1 MTATTERHR
10 FGNGP
15 IGTPLDRVDGPL
27 KVRGA
32 ARYSAEYPLEGLA
45 HAVLLQST
53 IARGRIVALDAT
65 AAEEAPGVLTV
76 LTHVNT
82 DGLPALDSFLRG
94 GATVQTAPL
103 MQDDRVHYAGQH
115 IGIVVAETLEQAQ
128 QAAGLV
134 QVEYAVEP
142 PLIGLADRLD
152 EAYPAAP
159 FFAGTGPDSLRGD
172 LDGAMAA
179 AEVRLDRTYRTP
191 IEHHNPLEPPATT
204 AVWDADGRL
213 TVYDANQFVVGIRQG
228 LSAALGV
235 PPERI
240 WVISRF
246 LGGGFGA
253 KGTFWPHTALAALA
267 ARTVGRPV
275 KLVLTRAQM
284 YTSHGYRSETVQQV
298 SLGARRD
305 GMLTATRHATT
316 SIGSD
321 VGEFPEMA
329 GAVTQMLY
337 ACPNVATSQRLVQAS
352 LGVPGMMRA
361 PGEATGAF
369 ALESALDELAYEL
382 GIDPVELRV
391 KNHADVD
398 PESGRPWSSKSLLE
412 CYRVG
417 GARFGWV
424 RRSPEPRSMRDG
436 RWLVGWGMASAT
448 YPAGLRIPAVVRAQ
462 IEPDGRAVVQ
472 TAAHD
477 LGTGAYTILTQVAAE
492 ALDLPPEHV
501 RLKLADSDFPFA
513 FAAGGSTTTGSAGPS
528 VHKAASA
535 VRDRVLAL
543 ALDDEASPIH
553 GYTLDDLT
561 VERGRAFLTHDPSR
575 GETYAQILARHG
587 GQPVEVTESDRPGDE
602 LQRYAMHSFGAHF
615 AEVRVDPDFGTV
627 RVGRF
632 VTAVGAGRIINPKTA
647 RSQLVGG
654 VIMGI
659 GMALLEETAIHPA
672 LGKTISPNLSGYLV
686 PVHADVPP
694 IDAVFVEEHDP
705 YVNPLGAK
713 GVGEISTVGV
723 AAAIANAVHH
733 ATGVRVRDLPI
744 TAEKLL

>member
-1 MTATTERHR
+1 MTASTERRR
-10 FGNGP
+10 FGSGP

-53 IARGRIVALDAT
+53 IARGRIVALDTT
-65 AAEEAPGVLTV
+65 AAEAAPGVLAV
-76 LTHVNT
+76 LTHLNT
-82 DGLPALDSFLRG
+82 DGLPAQESFLRG
-94 GATVQTAPL
+94 GATIQTAPL
-103 MQDDRVHYAGQH
+103 MQDDRIQYAGQH

-128 QAAGLV
+128 QAARLV
-134 QVEYAVEP
+134 RLEYAAEP
-142 PLIGLADRLD
+142 PLVGVAARLD

-159 FFAGTGPDSLRGD
+159 FFGETGPDSVRGD
-172 LDGAMAA
+172 PEGALAA

-191 IEHHNPLEPPATT
+191 IEHHNPIEPPATT
-204 AVWDADGRL
+204 AAWDADGNL

-228 LSAALGV
+228 LAAALGI

-240 WVISRF
+240 RVLSRF

-267 ARTVGRPV
+267 ARRVQRPV

-305 GMLTATRHATT
+305 GALTALRHATT
-316 SIGSD
+316 SIGSE

-329 GAVTQMLY
+329 GSVTQMLY
-337 ACPNVATSQRLVQAS
+337 ACPNLATSQRLVRTS

-382 GIDPVELRV
+382 GIDPIELRI
-391 KNHADVD
+391 KNHAEVD
-398 PESGRPWSSKSLLE
+398 PESGRPWSSKSLLA

-417 GARFGWV
+417 AERFGWA
-424 RRSPEPRSMRDG
+424 RRSPEPGSMRDG
-436 RWLVGWGMASAT
+436 PWLVGWGMASAT
-448 YPAGLRIPAVVRAQ
+448 YPAGLRIPAVVRAR

-472 TAAHD
+472 CATHD
-477 LGTGAYTILTQVAAE
+477 LGTGAATIFTQIAAE
-492 ALDLPPEHV
+492 ALGLPPQLVRFELGDSDLPF
-501 RLKLADSDFPFA
+501 S
-513 FAAGGSTTTGSAGPS
+513 FAAGGSSTTGSAGPS
-528 VHKAASA
+528 VYKAARA

-561 VERGRAFLTHDPSR
+561 VEQGRAVLTHDPSL
-575 GETYAQILARHG
+575 GEAYAQIIARHG
-587 GQPVEVTESDRPGDE
+587 GQPIEVTESDQPGDE
-602 LQRYAMHSFGAHF
+602 LQRYAMHTFGAHF
-615 AEVRVDPDFGTV
+615 AEVRVDADFGIV
-627 RVGRF
+627 RVGRV

-672 LGKTISPNLSGYLV
+672 LGTTISPNLSGYLV

-705 YVNPLGAK
+705 HVNPLGAK
-713 GVGEISTVGV
+713 GIGEVSTVGV

-744 TAEKLL
+744 TAEKLV

>member
-1 MTATTERHR
+1 MTATTDRRR
-10 FGNGP
+10 FGSGP
-15 IGTPLDRVDGPL
+15 IGAPLDRVDGPR
-27 KVRGA
+27 KVTGS
-32 ARYSAEYPLEGLA
+32 ARYSAEYPVDELTY
-45 HAVLLQST
+45 AVLLQSA
-53 IARGRIVALDAT
+53 IASGRIVALDSS
-65 AAEEAPGVLTV
+65 AAEAAPGVLSV
-76 LTHVNT
+76 LTRLNT
-82 DGLPALDSFLRG
+82 DGLPGQESFLRG

-103 MQDDRVHYAGQH
+103 MQDDRIHYAGQH

-128 QAAGLV
+128 QAARLV
-134 QVEYAVEP
+134 RVEYAAEP
-142 PLIGLADRLD
+142 PLVGLAERLD

-159 FFAGTGPDSLRGD
+159 FFAGSGPDSSRGD
-172 LDGAMAA
+172 PAGALAA
-179 AEVRLDRTYRTP
+179 AEVRLERTYTTP
-191 IEHHNPLEPPATT
+191 IEHHNPMEPPATT

-213 TVYDANQFVVGIRQG
+213 TVYDANQYVVGIRHG

-235 PPERI
+235 PPEKIR
-240 WVISRF
+240 VISRF

-253 KGTFWPHTALAALA
+253 KGTFWPHTALSALA
-267 ARTVGRPV
+267 ARRVGRPV

-284 YTSHGYRSETVQQV
+284 YTSHGYRSETVQQL

-305 GMLTATRHATT
+305 GTLTAIRHATT

-329 GAVTQMLY
+329 GSLTQMLY
-337 ACPNVATSQRLVQAS
+337 ACPNVATSQRLVRTS

-361 PGEATGAF
+361 PGEASGAF

-382 GIDPVELRV
+382 GIDPIELRAR
-391 KNHADVD
+391 NHAEVD

-417 GARFGWV
+417 AERFGWA

-436 RWLVGWGMASAT
+436 RWLVGWGMASAM
-448 YPAGLRIPAVVRAQ
+448 YPAGVRIPAVVRAR

-472 TAAHD
+472 CATHD
-477 LGTGAYTILTQVAAE
+477 LGTGASTIFTQIAAQ
-492 ALDLPPEHV
+492 ALGLPPELV
-501 RLKLADSDFPFA
+501 RFELGDSDLPFS
-513 FAAGGSTTTGSAGPS
+513 FAAGGSSTTSSAGPS

-553 GYTLDDLT
+553 GYTAADLT
-561 VERGRAFLTHDPSR
+561 VEQGRAFLAHDPSR
-575 GETYAQILARHG
+575 GETYAQILGRHG
-587 GQPVEVTESDRPGDE
+587 DPAIEVTESDQPGEE

-615 AEVRVDPDFGTV
+615 AEVRVDPDFGIV
-627 RVGRF
+627 RVGRV

-647 RSQLVGG
+647 RSQLIGG

-659 GMALLEETAIHPA
+659 GMALLEETALHPS
-672 LGKTISPNLSGYLV
+672 LGKMISPNLSGYLV

-694 IDAVFVEEHDP
+694 IDAVFVDEEDP

-713 GVGEISTVGV
+713 GIGEVSTVGV
-723 AAAIANAVHH
+723 AAAIANAVYH
-733 ATGVRVRDLPI
+733 ATRVRVRNLPI
-744 TAEKLL
+744 TAEKML